1 MMSPKAWSILP
12 LTFFLVGCVSMAPR
26 YRVPESPVSKAWPE
40 GPAYKTATT
49 DPSRPAATGLAWQ
62 DFYVDPGLR
71 KVLDLALQHNRDL
84 RIAALNTEKAR
95 AYYRIQRAELLPS
108 VNAVGQGLKQRLPA
122 SVSGTGQAIVAEQ
135 DAVTV
140 GITAWELDFFGR
152 VRSLKNR
159 ALEQYLATEQARD
172 AAQTSLLAEVTNVYL
187 TLAADRER
195 LKLAQDTLLSQE
207 ASYKLI
213 QRRFEVGASSEID
226 ARRAQIGVD
235 TAKGDLARYTRTVA
249 MDQNALNL
257 LVGVTVPAELLPE
270 TLGKVTA
277 LHDIT
282 PGISS
287 EVLIQRPDI
296 RMAENQ
302 LKAANANIGAARAAF
317 FPRISLTTGLGTMG
331 GELNGLF
338 KTGSDTWSFSP
349 QIVLPIFDGGTRMA
363 NLKVANTDRDL
374 YLAQYEKAIQT
385 AFREVADVLA
395 LRGTLD
401 DQVAAQESLTRAT
414 ESTYRLA
421 NARYSAGIDGYLG
434 VLDAQRSMYA
444 AQQGLITLRQVNSG
458 SLVTLYKVL
467 GGGSNQPGHSVVPKT
482 VTPPGKVNGGPAS

>member
-1 MMSPKAWSILP
+1 MMSLKAWSILP
-12 LTFFLVGCVSMAPR
+12 LAFSLVGCVSMAPK

-40 GPAYKTATT
+40 GPAYKTVATEK
-49 DPSRPAATGLAWQ
+49 SRPPATDVAWQ

-71 KVLDLALQHNRDL
+71 KVLDLALQNNRDL
-84 RIAALNTEKAR
+84 RIASLNTEKAR

-108 VNAVGQGLKQRLPA
+108 VNVVGQGLKQRLPG

-152 VRSLKNR
+152 IRSLKNR
-159 ALEQYLATEQARD
+159 TLEQYLATEQARD
-172 AAQTSLLAEVTNVYL
+172 AAQTSLLAEVANLYL
-187 TLAADRER
+187 TLAADREG

-213 QRRFEVGASSEID
+213 QHRFEVGASSEID

-257 LVGVTVPAELLPE
+257 LVGVAVPTELLPE

-277 LHDIT
+277 LYDIT

-287 EVLIQRPDI
+287 DVLIQRPDI

-317 FPRISLTTGLGTMG
+317 FPRISLTTGIGTMG
-331 GELNGLF
+331 SELTGLF

-349 QIVLPIFDGGTRMA
+349 QIVLPIFNGGARLA
-363 NLKVANTDRDL
+363 NLKVANVDRDL
-374 YLAQYEKAIQT
+374 YLAQYEKAIQV
-385 AFREVADVLA
+385 AFREVADTLA

-401 DQVAAQESLTRAT
+401 DQLAAQESLTRAT

-421 NARYSAGIDGYLG
+421 NARYSAGIDGYLS
-434 VLDAQRSMYA
+434 VLDAQRSMYT
-444 AQQGLITLRQVNSG
+444 AQQGLISLRQANYG

-467 GGGSNQPGHSVVPKT
+467 GGGWNRRG
-482 VTPPGKVNGGPAS
+482 VTHRAAVKPGKLNEGPAS